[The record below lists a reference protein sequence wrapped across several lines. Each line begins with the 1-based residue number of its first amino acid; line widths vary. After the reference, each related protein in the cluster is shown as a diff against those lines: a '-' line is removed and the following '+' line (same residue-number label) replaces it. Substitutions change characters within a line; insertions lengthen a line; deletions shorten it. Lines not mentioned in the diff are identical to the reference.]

1 MISNSNSNFDFVII
15 GGGIVGLSTALKI
28 QESGKNVLVLE
39 KEKTPGLHQSG
50 RNSGVI
56 HSGIYYKPN
65 SFKSQ
70 LSIRGRELLIDFLK
84 LKNIPF
90 RLEGKI
96 VVDNNIEKIENLLN
110 RSKKLNMEGTK
121 ILTNQDLLNKE
132 PHSIIKQGLFVPQAG
147 VVNYRKVTEA
157 LAEEFSGLGGKIE
170 YFEEIVSIESTK
182 DGKILRSK
190 KNKYQGDYLINCGG
204 LYSDKLAKLDGLNP
218 NVRIIPF
225 RGEYY
230 RLVKSKNNL
239 VNNMIYPISD
249 PDLPFLGIHLTR
261 TIDGKIEAGPNAV
274 FAFAK
279 EGYKWTNFNFKETL
293 NSLTYPGMF
302 KLGKKYFKTGISEMY
317 RSLNKKAFVNEINKL
332 ISGITTKDVEV
343 REAGVRAQAVDRDGK
358 LVDDFIFQEGL
369 SSLHVLNAPSPA
381 ATACLAIGE
390 YIASKVLK

>member
-1 MISNSNSNFDFVII
+1 MDSNSNFDFLII
-15 GGGIVGLSTALKI
+15 GGGIVGFSTAVKI
-28 QESGKNVLVLE
+28 QQSGKSVLVLE
-39 KEKTPGLHQSG
+39 KEKTPGFHQSG

-84 LKNIPF
+84 LKKVPF

-96 VVDNNIEKIENLLN
+96 VVDTNIEKIEHLLE
-110 RSKKLNMEGTK
+110 RSKNLSMEGVK
-121 ILTNQDLLNKE
+121 ILTNQELSDKE
-132 PHSIIKQGLFVPQAG
+132 PNSIINQGLFVPQAG

-157 LAEEFSGLGGKIE
+157 LAEEFDSLGGKVE
-170 YFEEIVSIESTK
+170 YFEEIISIESIK
-182 DGKILRSK
+182 GGKTLRTK
-190 KNKYQGDYLINCGG
+190 KNKFQGDYLINCGG
-204 LYSDKLAKLDGLNP
+204 LYSDKIAKLDGLDP

-230 RLVKSKNNL
+230 TLDKSKSNL
-239 VNNMIYPISD
+239 VNNMIYPIAD

-261 TIDGKIEAGPNAV
+261 NIDGDIEAGPNAV

-293 NSLTYPGMF
+293 SNLTYSGML
-302 KLGKKYFKTGISEMY
+302 KLGKKYYKTGISEMY

-332 ISGITTKDVEV
+332 IPGITTKDIQV
-343 REAGVRAQAVDRDGK
+343 RGAGVRAQAVDKDGN
-358 LVDDFIFQEGL
+358 LVDDFMFQEGL

-390 YIASKVLK
+390 HIASKVLR

>member
-39 KEKTPGLHQSG
+39 KEKTLGLHQSG

-110 RSKKLNMEGTK
+110 RSKNLNMEGTK
-121 ILTNQDLLNKE
+121 ILTNQGLLNKE

-261 TIDGKIEAGPNAV
+261 TIDGNIEAGPNAV

-302 KLGKKYFKTGISEMY
+302 KLGKKYFKTGISEMH

>member
-1 MISNSNSNFDFVII
+1 MNNNKFDFVII
-15 GGGIVGLSTALKI
+15 GGGIVGFSTAVKI
-28 QESGKNVLVLE
+28 QQSGKSVLVLE
-39 KEKTPGLHQSG
+39 KEKTPGFHQSG

-70 LSIRGRELLIDFLK
+70 LSIRGRELLIDFLNNK
-84 LKNIPF
+84 KIPF

-96 VVDNNIEKIENLLN
+96 VVDKNIEKIEHLLD
-110 RSKKLNMEGTK
+110 RSKNLNMEGVK
-121 ILTNQDLLNKE
+121 ILTNQGLLEKE
-132 PHSIIKQGLFVPQAG
+132 PNSIINQGLFVPQAG
-147 VVNYRKVTEA
+147 VVNYRNVTEA
-157 LAEEFSGLGGKIE
+157 LADELESLGGKIG
-170 YFEEIVSIESTK
+170 YFEEIISIESTTS
-182 DGKILRSK
+182 GKTLRTKKSK
-190 KNKYQGDYLINCGG
+190 FQGDYLINCGG
-204 LYSDKLAKLDGLNP
+204 LHSDKIAKLDGLTP

-230 RLVKSKNNL
+230 TLDKSKSNL
-239 VNNMIYPISD
+239 VNNMIYPIAD

-261 TIDGKIEAGPNAV
+261 TIDGDIEAGPNAV

-293 NSLTYPGMF
+293 NSLTYGGML
-302 KLGKKYFKTGISEMY
+302 KLGRKYFKTGLSEMY

-332 ISGITTKDVEV
+332 IPGITTRDLHV
-343 REAGVRAQAVDRDGK
+343 RGAGVRAQAVDKDGN
-358 LVDDFIFQEGL
+358 LVDDFMFQEGL

-390 YIASKVLK
+390 HIASKVLK

>member
-1 MISNSNSNFDFVII
+1 MDSNSNFDFLII
-15 GGGIVGLSTALKI
+15 GGGIVGFSTAVKI
-28 QESGKNVLVLE
+28 QKSGKSVLVLE
-39 KEKTPGLHQSG
+39 KEKTPGFHQSG

-84 LKNIPF
+84 LKKVPF

-96 VVDNNIEKIENLLN
+96 VVDTNIEKIEHLLE
-110 RSKKLNMEGTK
+110 RSKNLSMEGVK
-121 ILTNQDLLNKE
+121 ILTNQELSDKE
-132 PHSIIKQGLFVPQAG
+132 PNSIINQGLFVPQAG

-157 LAEEFSGLGGKIE
+157 LAEKLESLGGKVE
-170 YFEEIVSIESTK
+170 YFEEIISIESK
-182 DGKILRSK
+182 KGGKTLRTK
-190 KNKYQGDYLINCGG
+190 KNKFQGDYLINCGG
-204 LYSDKLAKLDGLNP
+204 LYSDKIAKLDGLDP

-230 RLVKSKNNL
+230 TLDKSKSNL
-239 VNNMIYPISD
+239 VNNMIYPIAD

-261 TIDGKIEAGPNAV
+261 NIDGDIEAGPNAV

-293 NSLTYPGMF
+293 SSLTYGGML
-302 KLGKKYFKTGISEMY
+302 KLGKKYYKTGISEMY
-317 RSLNKKAFVNEINKL
+317 RSLNKKVFVNEINKL
-332 ISGITTKDVEV
+332 IPGITTKDIQV
-343 REAGVRAQAVDRDGK
+343 RGAGVRAQAVDKDGN
-358 LVDDFIFQEGL
+358 LVDDFMFQEGL

-390 YIASKVLK
+390 HIASKVLK